1 MKNERK
7 IIENI
12 CGDLVEVYNN
22 LLDDLGVDLDEAQ
35 EVYKTSDLNKARI
48 KSIHKYTKKL
58 LDTKW
63 KKWKKICKKNQKV
76 ASL

>member
-1 MKNERK
+1 MKNENK
-7 IIENI
+7 IIEII
-12 CGDLVEVYNN
+12 CGDLAETYNN

-48 KSIHKYTKKL
+48 KAIHKYTKKM

-63 KKWKKICKKNQKV
+63 KKWKKIHKKNQIV